1 MALMDFIKKQFIDII
16 QWTEDDGE
24 TIDCITNGLRDHGHT
39 VARAADGREGLRLAT
54 AEAYDLLIVDRMLPG
69 MDGLSIVKTVRGAG
83 CKTPV
88 LFLSTLSGIDD
99 RVIGL
104 NAGGD
109 DYLGKPFAF
118 SELLARVSVTALE
131 PEDIEALCN
140 ALYKIPKTVEKF
152 AERYAMAAS
161 QLQDID
167 FSQQISLLEEAS
179 DIILKMLQELR
190 RGYDVKKIS
199 QQNSRLQ
206 DVEGEA
212 DKLMLVLLKD
222 ELYSRKHDAVKVIIL
237 KDLYELL
244 EKVVDRCR
252 DAGNVISHIVLKE
265 S

>member
-1 MALMDFIKKQFIDII
+1 MFSLQKFFSKDEQFFELLEAIAQECRASIKALKNIINNNLGEISLDEFIAPRRTGKQ
-16 QWTEDDGE
+16 
-24 TIDCITNGLRDHGHT
+24 
-39 VARAADGREGLRLAT
+39 
-54 AEAYDLLIVDRMLPG
+54 
-69 MDGLSIVKTVRGAG
+69 LSIQ
-83 CKTPV
+83 
-88 LFLSTLSGIDD
+88 I
-99 RVIGL
+99 
-104 NAGGD
+104 
-109 DYLGKPFAF
+109 

-131 PEDIEALCN
+131 PEDIETLCN

-152 AERYAMAAS
+152 AERYAMAAG

-167 FSQQISLLEEAS
+167 FSKQISLLEEAS
-179 DIILKMLQELR
+179 DIILTMLQELR
-190 RGYDVKKIS
+190 RGYHVKNIS
-199 QQNSRLQ
+199 AQNSRLH

-212 DKLMLVLLKD
+212 DKLMLILLKD

>member
-1 MALMDFIKKQFIDII
+1 MFSLQKFFSKDEQFFELLEAIAQECRASIKALKNVVTNKSGDITLVEFVSPRRTGKQ
-16 QWTEDDGE
+16 
-24 TIDCITNGLRDHGHT
+24 
-39 VARAADGREGLRLAT
+39 
-54 AEAYDLLIVDRMLPG
+54 
-69 MDGLSIVKTVRGAG
+69 LSIQV
-83 CKTPV
+83 
-88 LFLSTLSGIDD
+88 
-99 RVIGL
+99 
-104 NAGGD
+104 
-109 DYLGKPFAF
+109 

-131 PEDIEALCN
+131 PEDIETLCN

-161 QLQDID
+161 ELQDID
-167 FSQQISLLEEAS
+167 FFKQISLLEEAS

-190 RGYDVKKIS
+190 RGYHVKNIS
-199 QQNSRLQ
+199 TLNSRLH

-212 DKLMLVLLKD
+212 DKLMLLLLKD
-222 ELYSRKHDAVKVIIL
+222 EIYSRKHEAVKVIIL

>member
-1 MALMDFIKKQFIDII
+1 MFSLQKFFSKDGQFFELLEASAQECRASIQALKKILGRNSSAIVLEEFIAPRRTGKQINI
-16 QWTEDDGE
+16 Q
-24 TIDCITNGLRDHGHT
+24 I
-39 VARAADGREGLRLAT
+39 
-54 AEAYDLLIVDRMLPG
+54 
-69 MDGLSIVKTVRGAG
+69 
-83 CKTPV
+83 
-88 LFLSTLSGIDD
+88 
-99 RVIGL
+99 
-104 NAGGD
+104 
-109 DYLGKPFAF
+109 

>member
-1 MALMDFIKKQFIDII
+1 
-16 QWTEDDGE
+16 
-24 TIDCITNGLRDHGHT
+24 
-39 VARAADGREGLRLAT
+39 
-54 AEAYDLLIVDRMLPG
+54 
-69 MDGLSIVKTVRGAG
+69 
-83 CKTPV
+83 
-88 LFLSTLSGIDD
+88 
-99 RVIGL
+99 
-104 NAGGD
+104 
-109 DYLGKPFAF
+109 
-118 SELLARVSVTALE
+118 
-131 PEDIEALCN
+131 
-140 ALYKIPKTVEKF
+140 
-152 AERYAMAAS
+152 
-161 QLQDID
+161 
-167 FSQQISLLEEAS
+167 LEEAS

>member
-1 MALMDFIKKQFIDII
+1 MFSLQKFFSKDDQFFELLEASAQECRASIQALKKIMGHNLDAIVLDEFVAPRRTGKQISI
-16 QWTEDDGE
+16 Q
-24 TIDCITNGLRDHGHT
+24 I
-39 VARAADGREGLRLAT
+39 
-54 AEAYDLLIVDRMLPG
+54 
-69 MDGLSIVKTVRGAG
+69 
-83 CKTPV
+83 
-88 LFLSTLSGIDD
+88 
-99 RVIGL
+99 
-104 NAGGD
+104 
-109 DYLGKPFAF
+109 

-131 PEDIEALCN
+131 PEDIETLCN
-140 ALYKIPKTVEKF
+140 ALYKIPKTVGKF

-161 QLQDID
+161 QLLDID
-167 FSQQISLLEEAS
+167 FSKQVSLLEEAS

-190 RGYDVKKIS
+190 RGYDVKKIA

-212 DKLMLVLLKD
+212 DKLMLILLKD
-222 ELYSRKHDAVKVIIL
+222 ELYCRKHEAVKVIIL